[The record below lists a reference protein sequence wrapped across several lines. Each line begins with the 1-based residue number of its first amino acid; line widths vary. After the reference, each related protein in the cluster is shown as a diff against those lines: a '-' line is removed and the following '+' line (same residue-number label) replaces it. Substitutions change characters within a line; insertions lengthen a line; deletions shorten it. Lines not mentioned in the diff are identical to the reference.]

1 MQLSCNRALFSSA
14 FSIAASAVPSRT
26 PKDIL
31 RNVFM
36 SVTSSGVE
44 LVGTDQEM
52 AIRYAVSGVTT
63 SSTGD
68 ALLPTQRMSSI
79 LRELQ
84 DEQLELVIDEQNIT
98 LKAASAKFR
107 LTSEDPQEY
116 PPVPQFSDENYFRV
130 PAPVFRQMIRRT
142 TFATDTESTRYA
154 LGGLLL
160 EFNEGMVTLA
170 ATDSRRLAVAT
181 AACEKHGAPE
191 APAKATVVPT
201 KAMSLL
207 ERSIDPQAEFVDIA
221 VHENDVM
228 MRSGACVVYSRLV
241 EGRFPRYRDVIPRSG
256 NVNVPLPVG
265 PFFAAVRQ
273 SQIITDEES
282 RGVDFSF
289 GGSLLTLSSQ
299 ASAIGESKIEL
310 PIEYDHDEVKI
321 TFDPKYVADF
331 LKVLGPETLV
341 DLQLSDSDTA
351 AVFRVEDSYTYVI
364 MPLAQDR

>member
-1 MQLSCNRALFSSA
+1 MQLLCNRALFSSA

-52 AIRYAVSGVTT
+52 AIRYSVSGVTT
-63 SSTGD
+63 SSFGD

-84 DEQLELVIDEQNIT
+84 DEQLELTIDEQNIT

-107 LTSEDPQEY
+107 LTSEDPREY
-116 PPVPQFSDENYFRV
+116 PPVPQFSDENYFRI

-160 EFNEGMVTLA
+160 EFNEGIVTLA

-181 AACEKHGAPE
+181 AACEKHGTPE
-191 APAKATVVPT
+191 SPAKATVVPT

-207 ERSIDPQAEFVDIA
+207 ERSIDPHAEFVDIA

-228 MRSGACVVYSRLV
+228 MRSGSCVVYSRLV
-241 EGRFPRYRDVIPRSG
+241 EGRFPRYRDVIPRG
-256 NVNVPLPVG
+256 GHVDVGLPVG

-282 RGVDFSF
+282 RGVDFLF
-289 GGSLLTLSSQ
+289 GSSMLTLSSQ

-331 LKVLGPETLV
+331 LKVLGPETQV
-341 DLQLSDSDTA
+341 NLQLIDSDTA